1 MKLTTR
7 FFVLYFICAL
17 TAVLV
22 STGYI
27 LSKYTELFND
37 QMTQMVDNIVNN
49 TVIHTQDAIE
59 DINNTTFLF
68 QTDTGN
74 SGTLIDNI
82 KKYSD
87 PEQNPSFYDL
97 YVSRENIKYICQT
110 FLFTNENINGIF
122 VLLPNNQSFGWG
134 NGIDIRYDYVPENDA
149 WYQETLAL
157 HGKMYISDVSQKSF
171 ILRSSES
178 VFFSKALYD
187 VYSGR
192 FLGVV
197 LIDCN
202 PAIFDL
208 SSINT
213 LPNSLYINIH
223 ANDDSSQIYYNNIN
237 EIDKSFFKYN
247 SDSIL
252 SRSIELKNWP
262 VQIDAKINLNSYTS
276 HLQNVRMLM
285 FGIALLILMLL
296 TVIYYPMSAYVIRP
310 ITLLTKHIHTTHLE
324 KPVYSEKYT
333 KRKDEIGLLY
343 AEYDQMIDSLNEYIR
358 KDYQNKLITLD
369 AQMRALESQI
379 DAHFLFNT
387 LETINSIAE
396 IEEVESVST
405 ISMALGNMFRYS
417 IKTQSELVPL
427 NDEIHHV
434 MDYVSIQTIRFDN
447 RFTIYYDIPDEYL
460 NYRVLKLILQ
470 PVIENSINHGFK
482 HCMISGDIT
491 ISATAQENVLCIR
504 IRDNG
509 IGMDEQ
515 QLQNL
520 NDLLHSESK
529 LNELGHR
536 EHQSIGL
543 KNIHSRIR
551 LYYGAVYGLHV
562 ESKEKEGTTI
572 TIHVPIIKE
581 EA

>member
-1 MKLTTR
+1 
-7 FFVLYFICAL
+7 
-17 TAVLV
+17 
-22 STGYI
+22 
-27 LSKYTELFND
+27 
-37 QMTQMVDNIVNN
+37 MTQMVDNIVNN
-49 TVIHTQDAIE
+49 TVIHTEDAIE

-87 PEQNPSFYDL
+87 PSQESTYYDL
-97 YVSRENIKYICQT
+97 YISRQNIKYICQT
-110 FLFTNENINGIF
+110 FLFTNQNINGIF
-122 VLLPNNQSFGWG
+122 VLLPNHQSFGWG
-134 NGIDIRYDYVPENDA
+134 NGIDISYDYVPDEDE
-149 WYQETLAL
+149 WYLDTLAL
-157 HGKMYISDVSQKSF
+157 HGKMYISDVSQKPF
-171 ILRSSES
+171 ILRSTES
-178 VFFSKALYD
+178 VFFAKALYD

-213 LPNSLYINIH
+213 LPNALYINIH
-223 ANDDSSQIYYNNIN
+223 AENDTSQIYYNNIDN
-237 EIDKSFFKYN
+237 IEKSFFKYN
-247 SDSIL
+247 SDNIL
-252 SRSIELKNWP
+252 SRSIVLDNWP
-262 VQIDAKINLNSYTS
+262 VRVDAKINLSSYTS

-285 FGIALLILMLL
+285 FGIALLILLLL
-296 TVIYYPMSAYVIRP
+296 TVIYYPLSAYVIRP
-310 ITLLTKHIHTTHLE
+310 ITLLTRHIHTTHLE
-324 KPVYSEKYT
+324 KPAYSDKYT

-343 AEYDQMIDSLNEYIR
+343 TEYNQMIDSLNEYIR

-369 AQMRALESQI
+369 AQMRALEAQI

-396 IEEVESVST
+396 IEEVESIAT

-417 IKTQSELVPL
+417 IKTQSELVSL
-427 NDEIHHV
+427 DDEIHHV

-447 RFTIYYDIPDEYL
+447 RFSIQYNIPDEYRS
-460 NYRVLKLILQ
+460 YRVLKLILQ
-470 PVIENSINHGFK
+470 PVVENCINHGFK
-482 HCMISGDIT
+482 HCMISGIIT
-491 ISATAQENVLCIR
+491 ISADVEGDILRIR

-509 IGMDEQ
+509 IGMDER
-515 QLQNL
+515 QLRSL
-520 NDLLHSESK
+520 NDLLQSESK

-543 KNIHSRIR
+543 KNIHSRIQ
-551 LYYGAVYGLHV
+551 LYYGAVYGLSV
-562 ESKEKEGTTI
+562 ESKEQEGTTI
-572 TIHVPIIKE
+572 TICIPIIKE
-581 EA
+581 ET

>member
-1 MKLTTR
+1 MKLTMR
-7 FFVLYFICAL
+7 FFLLYFICAL
-17 TAVLV
+17 IAVMI

-87 PEQNPSFYDL
+87 PEQESSYYDL
-97 YVSRENIKYICQT
+97 YVSRQNIKYICQT

-134 NGIDIRYDYVPENDA
+134 NGIDIRYDYIPAEDT
-149 WYQETLAL
+149 WYQETLDL
-157 HGKMYISDVSQKSF
+157 HGRMYISDVSQKPF
-171 ILRSSES
+171 ILRASES
-178 VFFSKALYD
+178 VFFAKALYD

-223 ANDDSSQIYYNNIN
+223 ADYDSSQIYYNNIN
-237 EIDKSFFKYN
+237 DIDKSFFEYN
-247 SDSIL
+247 SNNIL
-252 SRSIELKNWP
+252 SRSITLNNWP
-262 VQIDAKINLNSYTS
+262 VTIDAKINLSSYTS
-276 HLQNVRMLM
+276 HLQNVRVLM
-285 FGIALLILMLL
+285 FGIALVILLLL
-296 TVIYYPMSAYVIRP
+296 TVIYYPLSAYVIRP
-310 ITLLTKHIHTTHLE
+310 ITLLTKHIHSTHLE
-324 KPVYSEKYT
+324 KPAYSDKYT
-333 KRKDEIGLLY
+333 KRRDEIGLLY
-343 AEYDQMIDSLNEYIR
+343 TEYNQMIDSLNEYIK

-369 AQMRALESQI
+369 AQMRALEAQI

-396 IEEVESVST
+396 IEEVESIAT

-417 IKTQSELVPL
+417 IKTQSELVSLADEL
-427 NDEIHHV
+427 NHV
-434 MDYVSIQTIRFDN
+434 KDYVSIQTIRFDN
-447 RFTIYYDIPDEYL
+447 RFSIQYNIPEEYK
-460 NYRVLKLILQ
+460 NYKVLKLILQ

-482 HCMISGDIT
+482 HCMISGIIT
-491 ISATAQENVLCIR
+491 ITAYKDADTLCIC

-509 IGMDEQ
+509 IGMNTL

-520 NDLLHSESK
+520 NSLLQSESK

-551 LYYGAVYGLHV
+551 LYYGAVYGLSV
-562 ESKEKEGTTI
+562 ESKEQEGTAI
-572 TIHVPIIKE
+572 TIRVPIIKE
-581 EA
+581 D